1 VTDGP
6 TTPDNHPTDNDGTS
20 VTVADVIPEEA
31 FVDSRDA
38 MLWARAFC
46 SRVRTGLDATD
57 EGWLVGWFAN
67 YAAAVE
73 RHVRAEQPP
82 VTGDPNE
89 QAIVVHVPLSDAR
102 LNLDLVPL
110 QTDALLVLHTP
121 GVPAE
126 EMPYVAASLQNLVD
140 HLRPAA
146 RGAIVLDVEGQT
158 IESMDPTELR
168 KIGLRWVA
176 DDEL

>member
-1 VTDGP
+1 VSETDTG
-6 TTPDNHPTDNDGTS
+6 
-20 VTVADVIPEEA
+20 VTVAEVIPEEA

-38 MLWARAFC
+38 MTWARAFC
-46 SRVRTGLDATD
+46 SRVRAREIAPGGDFHGCDPTD
-57 EGWLVGWFAN
+57 EGFVVGWLAN

-73 RHVRAEQPP
+73 RHVRAEQPA

-89 QAIVVHVPLSDAR
+89 QAIVLHVPLTDVR

-110 QTDALLVLHTP
+110 STDTLLVLHTP

-126 EMPYVAASLQNLVD
+126 EMPYVAASLQNLVE
-140 HLRPAA
+140 HLRPQA

-158 IESMDPTELR
+158 VTGIDPAELR
-168 KIGLRWVA
+168 KIGLRWLEP
-176 DDEL
+176 DEV